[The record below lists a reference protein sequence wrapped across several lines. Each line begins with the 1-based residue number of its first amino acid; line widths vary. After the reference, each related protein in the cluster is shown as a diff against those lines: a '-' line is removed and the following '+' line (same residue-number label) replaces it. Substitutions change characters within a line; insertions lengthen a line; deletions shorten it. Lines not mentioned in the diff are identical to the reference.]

1 MNLGSFSAL
10 FILLVIIVV
19 FFTINQKDG
28 FQTLHVPESP
38 VKQQN
43 LVESTNEDYAPSYV
57 LSSGPAPGAIAS
69 FNSLPY
75 SDPSQ
80 EKAKYRRILNLQTT
94 LRGFLENEASNIQDL
109 SDPAIQL
116 PLSSARSDLTKLNNE
131 VLVLKRNPGIDSSLT
146 QGNVDEIEANLGY
159 LQKKWRMSV
168 YNEVGV
174 EGFKDS
180 SAKVYDLKDFD
191 DIYDEMYDASGNDAS
206 GNHVSSSSMKNLLA
220 YLKEKLFT
228 PSTNNDEKEDNST
241 SPNASLKDLENLI
254 TKIDTTISIFM
265 ASGTTDVITRARVNV
280 LKQIIYKVQAVIND
294 VISGVRAE
302 ADIPITR
309 DAYNNF
315 LKTASDVNS
324 PVSKLFGDNVSI
336 ADLFPAY
343 SIGDVSGATFAQYL
357 FNKYSDMLF
366 KGLSFNMN
374 INYESEAEQGLASA
388 LANTLAS
395 NYNIPSSTESGFPE
409 TSDGS
414 SGATGSAAAVGNF
427 NDKIND
433 LQKRHFGSKPPG
445 TETTETATT
454 APKNT
459 TSQKFNWKERAQF
472 ICNSVENRGLDPSD
486 FACLSPDQVVSD
498 DFSWR
503 GYAKMVCG
511 RLGTSYDT
519 GLPDVCGC
527 PPPSWVGWKT

>member
-10 FILLVIIVV
+10 FILLVIIVT

-38 VKQQN
+38 VAQKN
-43 LVESTNEDYAPSYV
+43 LVEGTNEDYAPSYV
-57 LSSGPAPGAIAS
+57 LASGPAPGAVAS

-75 SDPSQ
+75 ADPSQ
-80 EKAKYRRILNLQTT
+80 QKAKFKRILNVQTT
-94 LRGFLENEASNIQDL
+94 LRGFLENEAPHIQEL

-116 PLSSARSDLTKLNNE
+116 PLTSARSDLTTLSNE
-131 VLVLKRNPGIDSSLT
+131 VLVLKRNPGIESSLT
-146 QGNVDEIEANLGY
+146 QGVIDEIEANLGY

-174 EGFKDS
+174 EGFTDAS
-180 SAKVYDLKDFD
+180 DLD
-191 DIYDEMYDASGNDAS
+191 DMDGSGNVFSDASG
-206 GNHVSSSSMKNLLA
+206 SSMKNLLS

-228 PSTNNDEKEDNST
+228 NNHEEHEEEDTS
-241 SPNASLKDLENLI
+241 SPNASLKDLEHLI
-254 TKIDTTISIFM
+254 TKIDTTISRFM
-265 ASGTTDVITRARVNV
+265 ASGTTDPITLARVNV
-280 LKQIIYKVQAVIND
+280 LKQITFKIQAVIND
-294 VISGVRAE
+294 VTSGVRKE

-309 DAYNNF
+309 IAYNNF
-315 LKTASDVNS
+315 LKTVSDVNS
-324 PVSKLFGDNVSI
+324 PISKLFGNNVSV

-374 INYESEAEQGLASA
+374 INYASEAEQGLASA
-388 LANTLAS
+388 LANTMAT
-395 NYNIPSSTESGFPE
+395 NYNTPSSTQAGFP
-409 TSDGS
+409 TASNGS
-414 SGATGSAAAVGNF
+414 SPPFASNASNASSASAGTF
-427 NDKIND
+427 NDKISD
-433 LQKRHFGSKPPG
+433 LQERHFGSKAPG
-445 TETTETATT
+445 SKG
-454 APKNT
+454 APGSAEPAVAPAST
-459 TSQKFNWKERAQF
+459 HAEKFNWKERAQF
-472 ICNSVENRGLDPSD
+472 ICESVEKRGLNPSD
-486 FACLSPDQVVSD
+486 FACLGPDQVVSD

-519 GLPDVCGC
+519 GLPEVCGC
-527 PPPSWVGWKT
+527 PPPSWIGWKA